1 MEIEITIHV
10 FAVLKESFE
19 EQFEMKIPK
28 ETSCTS
34 LLELLGKQQ
43 PRAKGLLG
51 KCRIASEEAIL
62 DDDCTFNHNDTIY
75 IIPPSSGG

>member
-10 FAVLKESFE
+10 FAVLKEYFQE
-19 EQFEMKIPK
+19 KFEMKIPT

-62 DDDCTFNHNDTIY
+62 DDGAIFSQNDTIY

>member
-19 EQFEMKIPK
+19 EQFEMKIPT

-43 PRAKGLLG
+43 PPTKGLLA

>member
-43 PRAKGLLG
+43 PQPQQPQTQSVSQIRYVSYLG
-51 KCRIASEEAIL
+51 Q
-62 DDDCTFNHNDTIY
+62 D
-75 IIPPSSGG
+75 P